1 MTKAPISLII
11 TTYNDS
17 EYLSQS
23 IESVLAQ
30 SLLPTQLIIVDDGSL
45 SYMPKIIANRY
56 ARNYPN
62 LSIEYIK
69 KENGGAASARNLGLT
84 YVRQPYVTFLDAD
97 DQLLEDSILKRYQVL
112 EKLGNEY
119 FGVYGSAITTEGPN
133 QEFIN
138 IDGNPSASKV
148 GDFQQG
154 IPGGCYYY
162 LFSTQ
167 ALEKVG
173 MLDESLTH
181 NEDFDFIIRLLK
193 TGMLCKGSVGY
204 TNKITMRQNSL
215 SRNTNYEKT
224 FNGIMSFLD
233 KAEKE
238 NYFDTKHLK
247 YRKKYA
253 HLFLAKRTLT
263 QRPLL
268 AIRHLLSASRYM

>member
-1 MTKAPISLII
+1 MSNLPVSVII
-11 TTYNDS
+11 TTYNDT
-17 EYLSQS
+17 EYLGQA
-23 IESVLAQ
+23 IQSVLDQ
-30 SLLPTQLIIVDDGSL
+30 NQPPKQLIIIDDGSD
-45 SYMPKIIANRY
+45 SYMSKVISHRY
-56 ARNYPN
+56 VKNNCNIQVEFHR
-62 LSIEYIK
+62 

-84 YVRQPYVTFLDAD
+84 YVNQPYVTFLDAD
-97 DQLLEDSILKRYQVL
+97 DQLVSDSLLKRYQVL

-119 FGVYGSAITTEGPN
+119 FGVYGSAITTEGTN

-154 IPGGCYYY
+154 IPGGCCYY
-162 LFSTQ
+162 LFRTQ

-173 MLDESLTH
+173 ILDESLTH

-204 TNKITMRQNSL
+204 TNKVTVRQNSL

-253 HLFLAKRTLT
+253 HLFLAKRTFT
-263 QRPLL
+263 KRPLF
-268 AIRHLLSASRYM
+268 AMRHLLSASKYM

>member
-154 IPGGCYYY
+154 IPGGCSYY

-167 ALEKVG
+167 ALEKIG

-204 TNKITMRQNSL
+204 TNKVNIRDNSL
-215 SRNTNYEKT
+215 SRSNNYEKT

-238 NYFDTKHLK
+238 NYFDTKYLN

>member
-1 MTKAPISLII
+1 MSNLPVSVII
-11 TTYNDS
+11 TTYNDT
-17 EYLSQS
+17 EYLGQA
-23 IESVLAQ
+23 IQSVLDQ
-30 SLLPTQLIIVDDGSL
+30 NQPPKQLIIIDDGSD
-45 SYMPKIIANRY
+45 SYMSKVISHRY
-56 ARNYPN
+56 VKNN
-62 LSIEYIK
+62 CNVQVEFHC

-154 IPGGCYYY
+154 IPGGCSYY

>member
-30 SLLPTQLIIVDDGSL
+30 SLLPTQLIIIDDGSL

-56 ARNYPN
+56 ARNYPD

-84 YVRQPYVTFLDAD
+84 YVNQPYVTFLDAD
-97 DQLLEDSILKRYQVL
+97 DQLVSDSLLKRYKVL
-112 EKLGNEY
+112 EELGNEY

-138 IDGNPSASKV
+138 IDGNPLASKV

-154 IPGGCYYY
+154 IPGGCSYY
-162 LFSTQ
+162 LFRTQ
-167 ALEKVG
+167 ALETVG
-173 MLDESLTH
+173 MLDENLTH
-181 NEDFDFIIRLLK
+181 NEDIDFIIRLLN

-204 TNKITMRQNSL
+204 TNKVNIRDSSL

-224 FNGIMSFLD
+224 FNGIMLFLD
-233 KAEKE
+233 KAERE

-253 HLFLAKRTLT
+253 HLFLVKRTFT
-263 QRPLL
+263 KRPLL
-268 AIRHLLSASRYM
+268 AMRHLLSASKYT